1 MNHKGH
7 EGHGGKTNEIKAL
20 ISFVHFVSFVLRL
33 FPAEYGYNRGR
44 TLPRMQPRPPFDRT
58 LLIPIAIGVVSILGI
73 AWIFL
78 TGDLRETFNPPTAV
92 PTAMPFDID
101 SLKTEAASL
110 FPSATPAQDE
120 TLLTATAAGP
130 VAYPGPPDAR
140 LASTSTLVTES
151 PPTPSASPTPDR
163 TQLLSAG
170 RRYDDT
176 DPNIAYDRF
185 WTALKNSSTVNEYK
199 GTIHASN
206 TTGSEASF
214 RFSGEGFLLGY
225 KRGRS
230 FGTVTVLID
239 NQPYS
244 FHEQAYDLV
253 WRSPQL
259 SPGDHFVRIIHESGE
274 SINLD
279 YIEILR

>member
-1 MNHKGH
+1 
-7 EGHGGKTNEIKAL
+7 
-20 ISFVHFVSFVLRL
+20 
-33 FPAEYGYNRGR
+33 
-44 TLPRMQPRPPFDRT
+44 MQPRPPFDRS
-58 LLIPIAIGVVSILGI
+58 LLIPVVICIVSILGI
-73 AWIFL
+73 GWIFL
-78 TGDLRETFNPPTAV
+78 TSDLRETFSPPTAF
-92 PTAMPFDID
+92 PTAMPFDVS
-101 SLKTEAASL
+101 SLETEAASL
-110 FPSATPAQDE
+110 FPSATPTRDE
-120 TLLTATAAGP
+120 TLATATATSP
-130 VAYPGPPDAR
+130 ELYPGPVSGR

-151 PPTPSASPTPDR
+151 RPRPTPFVTPTPAR
-163 TQLLSAG
+163 IQPLPAG

-185 WTALKNSSTVNEYK
+185 WTALKNTSTVNEYK

-206 TTGSEASF
+206 SIGSEASF

-244 FHEQAYDLV
+244 FHEQAFDLV
-253 WRSPQL
+253 WRSPEL

-274 SINLD
+274 TINLD

>member
-1 MNHKGH
+1 
-7 EGHGGKTNEIKAL
+7 
-20 ISFVHFVSFVLRL
+20 
-33 FPAEYGYNRGR
+33 
-44 TLPRMQPRPPFDRT
+44 MQPRPPFDRT

-73 AWIFL
+73 VWVFL
-78 TGDLRETFNPPTAV
+78 TSDLRETFNPPTAV
-92 PTAMPFDID
+92 PTAIPFDV
-101 SLKTEAASL
+101 SPLETEAASL

-120 TLLTATAAGP
+120 TSPTATGP
-130 VAYPGPPDAR
+130 VAYPGPPDAK
-140 LASTSTLVTES
+140 LASTRTLVTES
-151 PPTPSASPTPDR
+151 RPTPTSFVTPTPAR
-163 TQLLSAG
+163 IQPLPAG

-206 TTGSEASF
+206 SIGGEASF
-214 RFSGEGFLLGY
+214 RFTGEGFLLGY
-225 KRGRS
+225 KRAKS

-239 NQPYS
+239 NQPYG
-244 FHEQAYDLV
+244 FHEQAFDLV
-253 WRSPQL
+253 WRSPEL

-279 YIEILR
+279 YIEILH